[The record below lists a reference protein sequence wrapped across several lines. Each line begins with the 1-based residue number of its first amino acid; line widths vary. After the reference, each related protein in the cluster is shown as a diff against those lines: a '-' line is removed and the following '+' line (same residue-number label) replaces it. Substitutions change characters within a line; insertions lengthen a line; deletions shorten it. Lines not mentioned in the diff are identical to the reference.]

1 MENNLLTQVHRHL
14 IDELRVNTRTDRIFI
29 ITSIVIN
36 IAILATKSALASSS
50 SWNSGNGRNII
61 IMFIFVA
68 LLIVVNLVAEIG
80 IIKGRQTRT
89 KLLNGLIK
97 MYEEHG
103 VDGYYDKSL
112 LTTYKIRYNMFM
124 LVVLFTGLTAVTI
137 PFIVI

>member
-1 MENNLLTQVHRHL
+1 MENNLLAHVHQHL

-36 IAILATKSALASSS
+36 VAILGTNSALAASS
-50 SWNSGNGRNII
+50 SWNSDHGKNII

-68 LLIVVNLVAEIG
+68 LLCVVNLVAEIG

-112 LTTYKIRYNMFM
+112 LASYKIRYNMFM